1 MSATR
6 DSTRAPGPIV
16 GAFPDVRL
24 GNAPQILYSSSL
36 SELSVASAKHKHP
49 SSLPEQVSSIH
60 HHAIKEDL
68 RVLLRELRVRNEAGM
83 EHGGSSQKILR
94 MLKLSGCSLEEDE
107 IMELQSYT
115 WDLRIEG

>member
-6 DSTRAPGPIV
+6 DSARAPGPIV
-16 GAFPDVRL
+16 GAFPHVRF
-24 GNAPQILYSSSL
+24 GNTPQILYPLSL
-36 SELSVASAKHKHP
+36 SELSVASAKHNHP
-49 SSLPEQVSSIH
+49 GLLPEQASSIH
-60 HHAIKEDL
+60 HHAIKEEL

-83 EHGGSSQKILR
+83 EHHENSQKILR

-115 WDLRIEG
+115 WDLRIEA